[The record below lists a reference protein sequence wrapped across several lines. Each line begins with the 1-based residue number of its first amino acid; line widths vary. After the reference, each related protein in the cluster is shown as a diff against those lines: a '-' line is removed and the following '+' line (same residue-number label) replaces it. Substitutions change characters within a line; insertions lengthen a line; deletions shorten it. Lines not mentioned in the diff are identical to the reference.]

1 MAVLLSVCALGQ
13 NTSDTQLI
21 IRKAKGEI
29 KLDGR
34 LDEEDWHVADKADG
48 FWQNFP
54 VDTAESSWASEARL
68 TFDDNFLYVAYKIEA
83 PKESYLVSSL
93 RRDFDFGPNEN
104 ISIYFDP
111 FSDRTNGFTF
121 GITPYGVQREGLVTE
136 RENVSEEW
144 DNKWF
149 SEVHNEGKYWTAEL
163 AIPFKTIRYSE
174 DTREW
179 NLQFIRND
187 LNNNERSTW
196 TAVPIQ
202 FRASNLIYAGSLLWE
217 DPPPPPGMNVSVIP
231 YVAGN
236 TNRDYQTEDSWST
249 GGNVGFDA
257 KVGVTPSLNL
267 DLTFNPD
274 FSQVEVDRQVINL
287 SRFELR
293 FPERRQFF
301 LENADLFSQG
311 GFPRSRPFFS
321 RRIGIASD
329 TAGNQIQ
336 IPIQYGA
343 RLSGKVDKNWRVG
356 LLNMQTGKRENAV
369 LPGAENPND
378 GYTMPGQNY
387 TVAVLQRQ
395 LLKNSN
401 MTAIFVNRQSTGAL
415 DGDST
420 ASTTSFNRV
429 AGLDFNYANE
439 DNSWEAETFYH
450 MSFDEV
456 KRKNSFAFGG
466 FARYQTRRYSGS
478 VFTENVGE
486 GYNPEVGFVPRK
498 GFSRIST
505 RHGLTYYPSSS
516 VIAQHGP
523 SVNIGGTVDPSF
535 FLTDWET
542 SANYGIQFLNT
553 SSLEVSVEHIFQYLQ
568 FSFDPTNTGGE
579 RLPANTSYEW
589 EVAGIEY
596 SSDSRKDFVF
606 GIEGNMGGYYN
617 GTRLGISGEV
627 NYFFR
632 PFGSFAITANFN
644 DIRLPEPYNSAQLY
658 LIGPRLDLTLTDKIF
673 FTTFIQYNNQ
683 ADNVNINSRFQ
694 WRYAPASDLFI
705 VYTDNYVAN
714 DFTTKNRG
722 LVMKLSY
729 WLNI

>member
-1 MAVLLSVCALGQ
+1 
-13 NTSDTQLI
+13 
-21 IRKAKGEI
+21 
-29 KLDGR
+29 
-34 LDEEDWHVADKADG
+34 
-48 FWQNFP
+48 
-54 VDTAESSWASEARL
+54 
-68 TFDDNFLYVAYKIEA
+68 
-83 PKESYLVSSL
+83 
-93 RRDFDFGPNEN
+93 
-104 ISIYFDP
+104 
-111 FSDRTNGFTF
+111 
-121 GITPYGVQREGLVTE
+121 
-136 RENVSEEW
+136 
-144 DNKWF
+144 
-149 SEVHNEGKYWTAEL
+149 VHEY
-163 AIPFKTIRYSE
+163 AIPFKSIRYKKGIDRWGINFSRLDNKRNE
-174 DTREW
+174 KSSWAPVPRQFPSSSMAFVGT
-179 NLQFIRND
+179 LQWD
-187 LNNNERSTW
+187 
-196 TAVPIQ
+196 A
-202 FRASNLIYAGSLLWE
+202 
-217 DPPPPPGMNVSVIP
+217 PPPPAGPNISFIP
-231 YVAGN
+231 YVAGSSI
-236 TNRDYQTEDSWST
+236 TNQEAGTPTEYDYDA
-249 GGNVGFDA
+249 GFDV
-257 KVGVTPSLNL
+257 KVGITSALNL
-267 DLTFNPD
+267 DLTVNPD
-274 FSQVEVDRQVINL
+274 FSQVEVDQQVTNL
-287 SRFELR
+287 SRFELF